1 MLAREEMLQ
10 CQPQPEW
17 YGIPLFDHLTVAGFA
32 FLDSMQNGYV
42 VLKTIHSR
50 IYAEAKKL

>member
-1 MLAREEMLQ
+1 MLAREEMMQ

-32 FLDSMQNGYV
+32 FLDSMQDGYV

-50 IYAEAKKL
+50 IYAEAKKP